1 MKLFIDTNIIL
12 DLLQYREPWVNITF
26 LPAMKTD
33 SRCLIFQ

>member
-12 DLLQYREPWVNITF
+12 DLLQYREPWSITF